1 MTSRIRLSYFP
12 LQGMLI
18 CRDRV
23 KRLQRRNAGRCAVHF
38 HNLRL
43 DDQRMFADSPDVE
56 ENIRLHIEKS
66 CEMKI
71 VYIMIS
77 QYAFSG

>member
-1 MTSRIRLSYFP
+1 MIELKDYSEE
-12 LQGMLI
+12 MLEDVRYI
-18 CRDRV
+18 
-23 KRLQRRNAGRCAVHF
+23 F

>member
-1 MTSRIRLSYFP
+1 MIELKDYSEE
-12 LQGMLI
+12 MLEDVRYI
-18 CRDRV
+18 F
-23 KRLQRRNAGRCAVHF
+23 N
-38 HNLRL
+38 NLRL

-71 VYIMIS
+71 RIYK
-77 QYAFSG
+77 